1 MPARNTGEQ
10 RPKHHVTN
18 GNWPEAT
25 LDGTPAA
32 TYAQHLARNLRDA
45 IGDRSRKE
53 IARLTG
59 LSDVTI
65 AAVLTGD
72 NYPDLRTVARLETAL
87 GRRLL
92 PDWPART
99 R

>member
-1 MPARNTGEQ
+1 MPARSTGER
-10 RPKHHVTN
+10 RPANHVTQ
-18 GNWPEAT
+18 GDWPDAT

-32 TYAQHLARNLRDA
+32 TYAQHIARNLRNA
-45 IGDRSRKE
+45 MGDRSRKE
-53 IARLTG
+53 IARLSG
-59 LSDVTI
+59 LSDVTV
-65 AAVLTGD
+65 AAVLAGD

-87 GRRLL
+87 GKRLL